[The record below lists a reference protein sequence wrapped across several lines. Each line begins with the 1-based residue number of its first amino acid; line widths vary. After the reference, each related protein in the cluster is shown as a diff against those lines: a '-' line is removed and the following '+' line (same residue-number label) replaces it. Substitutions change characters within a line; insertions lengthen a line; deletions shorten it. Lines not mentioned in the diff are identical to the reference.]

1 MTTSTASANLT
12 RSLTADPV
20 AGGADWDDLT
30 ARYRPVIRDIAEGNL
45 AREHD
50 RVFPYQQVRELIDAG
65 FSRIRIPVE
74 HGGDAATLNQ
84 TFALLAELAEA
95 DPNVAHVF
103 RNHLAFVEDR
113 LNDPDSEA
121 TAVWLQRFR
130 DGEFVGGGWT
140 EASTASFDKVGT
152 KIRTVDG
159 VTTVTGDKFYA
170 TGSLYADWLD
180 VIGRN
185 EQGELYTALVRRE
198 QDGVEVPD
206 DWPGFG
212 QQTTASGSA
221 TYRDAVADDNGLFP
235 ARDRYIY
242 QGIFYQTAIL
252 AVLVGITRAAFR
264 DGVENLR
271 ARRRN
276 YPLGTADRPAY
287 DPVLQEKVGQ
297 LSTQVY
303 QAGAALDVQTRTLDH
318 LAALLAAGGDVTA
331 VGTPAAEAFR
341 ETTVQTHQAQSVVVE
356 SALDV
361 TSRIFDALGA
371 SATYRQSALDRHWRN
386 ARTLSSHNPRAF
398 KERILGDYFVNGAA
412 PQGDSP
418 FGSDQGQGV

>member
-1 MTTSTASANLT
+1 MTTFTTSA
-12 RSLTADPV
+12 SLTGSLNAEPV
-20 AGGADWDDLT
+20 SDGADWDDLT
-30 ARYRPVIRDIAEGNL
+30 TRYRPVIRDIAEGNL
-45 AREHD
+45 AREAD
-50 RVFPYQQVRELIDAG
+50 RVFPYEQVRALIDAG
-65 FSRIRIPVE
+65 FSRVRIPVKD
-74 HGGDAATLNQ
+74 GGDAATLNQ
-84 TFALLAELAEA
+84 TFALLAEVAEA

-113 LNDPDSEA
+113 LNDPGSEA

-130 DGEFVGGGWT
+130 DGDFVGGGWT
-140 EASTASFDKVGT
+140 EASTASFAKVGT
-152 KIRTVDG
+152 EIRTVDG

-180 VIGRN
+180 VIGRD
-185 EQGELYTALVRRE
+185 EHGDLYTALVRRD
-198 QDGVEVPD
+198 QDGVVVPD

-221 TYRDAVADDNGLFP
+221 TYRDAVADEYGLFP
-235 ARDRYIY
+235 ARDRYVY

-271 ARRRN
+271 ARQRN
-276 YPLGTADRPAY
+276 YPLGTAERPAD
-287 DPVLQEKVGQ
+287 DPILQKKVGQ

-303 QAGAALDVQTRTLDH
+303 QAEAALDVQTRSLDH
-318 LAALLAAGGDVTA
+318 LAELLAAGGDVTA
-331 VGTPAAEAFR
+331 AGTATAEAFQQA
-341 ETTVQTHQAQSVVVE
+341 TVQTHQAQSIVVE
-356 SALDV
+356 SALSV

-371 SATYRQSALDRHWRN
+371 SATYRQSGLDRHWRN

-398 KERILGDYFVNGAA
+398 KERILGDFFINGTA